1 MPADTAGLVNLC
13 VGGNLAGK
21 TRTALNSP
29 VSREDVMAGNASR
42 QEGTEGDMFIVFLIK
57 RPVAITLLCRSE
69 LHAGISPL
77 PGKRGAEPAAG
88 HRKSSAIRPDW
99 RPKGSRLLRTPSIQ
113 TGARVSLGNLFHRT
127 MMLTSNT
134 RATCPT
140 LLSALDERCGD
151 QRIQSCALYNCN
163 TVASDPNFYETTNA
177 DLVRLWAKGL
187 FVSSPAPTSRISLV
201 TSSNKVV
208 IPGSS
213 RPA

>member
-1 MPADTAGLVNLC
+1 
-13 VGGNLAGK
+13 
-21 TRTALNSP
+21 
-29 VSREDVMAGNASR
+29 
-42 QEGTEGDMFIVFLIK
+42 MFIVFLIK
-57 RPVAITLLCRSE
+57 GTVAITLLCRSE

-88 HRKSSAIRPDW
+88 HPKSSAIQPDW

-151 QRIQSCALYNCN
+151 QRIQSCAVYNYN
-163 TVASDPNFYETTNA
+163 TPASDPNFYETTNA
-177 DLVRLWAKGL
+177 DLVRLWTKGL